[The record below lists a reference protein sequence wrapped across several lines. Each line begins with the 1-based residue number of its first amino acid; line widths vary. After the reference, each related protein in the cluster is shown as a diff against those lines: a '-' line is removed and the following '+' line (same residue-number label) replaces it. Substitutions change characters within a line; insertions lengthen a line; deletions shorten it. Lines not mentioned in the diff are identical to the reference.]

1 MEGIIR
7 DLLVNH
13 LQKNRLINNSQHGF
27 MKNKSCTTNLLEFL
41 EEVTSAVDKG
51 DPVDVVYLD
60 FSKAFDKVP
69 KERLL
74 KKLLAHGISGR
85 VKDWIS
91 SWLTGRKQKV
101 VVNGKMSGW
110 KDVLSGVPQGSV
122 LGPILFTIFINDLDK
137 CAEKILLIKKFADD
151 TKAAHIVRSQEEA
164 KVLQECLDELHKWSL
179 TWGMEFNA
187 EKCKIMHLGR
197 ANKKFQYEMG
207 GVSLSETEEERDVG
221 VVIHQSLKPSKQC
234 AKAAQTARSVLG
246 QVTRA
251 FHFRDRHVFVQLYK
265 QYVRPHLEYA
275 SAAWSPWQAGDI
287 KALEDVQRQAVKMV
301 SGLKSK
307 EYETRILELGL
318 PTLEDRR
325 RETDMVQTFK
335 IVNGFDQVNS
345 KIWFS
350 KAVDRGTRGSTCYD
364 NMAKQRSSLDLRCH
378 FFSQRV
384 VDIWNGLPDEVK
396 QSRNVCSFKRQYRRH
411 QMARSLRQQRNQ

>member
-7 DLLVNH
+7 DQLVNH

-137 CAEKILLIKKFADD
+137 
-151 TKAAHIVRSQEEA
+151 
-164 KVLQECLDELHKWSL
+164 
-179 TWGMEFNA
+179 
-187 EKCKIMHLGR
+187 
-197 ANKKFQYEMG
+197 
-207 GVSLSETEEERDVG
+207 
-221 VVIHQSLKPSKQC
+221 
-234 AKAAQTARSVLG
+234 
-246 QVTRA
+246 
-251 FHFRDRHVFVQLYK
+251 
-265 QYVRPHLEYA
+265 
-275 SAAWSPWQAGDI
+275 
-287 KALEDVQRQAVKMV
+287 
-301 SGLKSK
+301 
-307 EYETRILELGL
+307 
-318 PTLEDRR
+318 
-325 RETDMVQTFK
+325 
-335 IVNGFDQVNS
+335 
-345 KIWFS
+345 
-350 KAVDRGTRGSTCYD
+350 
-364 NMAKQRSSLDLRCH
+364 
-378 FFSQRV
+378 
-384 VDIWNGLPDEVK
+384 
-396 QSRNVCSFKRQYRRH
+396 
-411 QMARSLRQQRNQ
+411 